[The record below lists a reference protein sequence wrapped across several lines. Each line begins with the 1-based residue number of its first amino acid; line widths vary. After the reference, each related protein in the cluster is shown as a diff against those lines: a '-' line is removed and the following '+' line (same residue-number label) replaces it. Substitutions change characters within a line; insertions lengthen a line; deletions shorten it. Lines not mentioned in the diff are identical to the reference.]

1 MAPYFYLMDSVAPPG
16 LSLVTVFSLLACCVQ
31 VLAAVLLTHRY
42 GGRSSAEDRWVLLWL
57 FYDVIVHLTL
67 EGPFVYMSLVGT
79 VETSE
84 GPLAELWREYS
95 KADSRWLVSDPT
107 IVSVEILTVV
117 LDSLIGLLLIHAVL
131 KDKYYRHFLQ
141 VALSVCELYGG
152 WMTFCP
158 DWLMG
163 SPHLDTS
170 SQLHLWVYLGF
181 FNGLWV
187 LVPVLLLVQS
197 WFCLRSLHMLRMD
210 RDHMSRKNM

>member
-1 MAPYFYLMDSVAPPG
+1 MDSG
-16 LSLVTVFSLLACCVQ
+16 LSLVSFWSLLACSLQ
-31 VLAAVLLTHRY
+31 LLAAVMLTHRC
-42 GGRSSAEDRWVLLWL
+42 GGRGLGPDRWVVLWL

-67 EGPFVYMSLVGT
+67 EGPFVYMSVGGRT

-84 GPLAELWREYS
+84 GPLAELWKEYG
-95 KADSRWLVSDPT
+95 KADRRWLTSDPN
-107 IVSVEILTVV
+107 IVSIEILTVV
-117 LDSLIGLLLIHAVL
+117 LDSLLGLGLIYAVL
-131 KDKYYRHFLQ
+131 QDQFYRHFLQ
-141 VALSVCELYGG
+141 VALCVCELYGG

-170 SQLHLWVYLGF
+170 RPLYLWVYLVF

-197 WFCLRSLHMLRMD
+197 WFSLKTLHIG
-210 RDHMSRKNM
+210 DHGEKRK